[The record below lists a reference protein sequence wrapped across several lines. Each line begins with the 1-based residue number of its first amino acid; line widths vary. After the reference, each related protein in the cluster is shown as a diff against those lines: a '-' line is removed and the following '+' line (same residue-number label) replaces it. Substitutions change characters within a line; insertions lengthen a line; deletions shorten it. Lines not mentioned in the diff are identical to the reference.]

1 MDTFDFSILSL
12 NDLDMPEDVI
22 IDYSHIT
29 SNSNTSIRSNSNPR
43 IITQEDRDFVIPIL
57 LRMREILSRY

>member
-12 NDLDMPEDVI
+12 NDLDMPDDFI

-29 SNSNTSIRSNSNPR
+29 SNYNLRR
-43 IITQEDRDFVIPIL
+43 IITQEDIDFLTPIL
-57 LRMREILSRY
+57 LQMRERLRRI

>member
-29 SNSNTSIRSNSNPR
+29 SNSNTSIRGNSNPR